1 LVGGFVMAGA
11 KADVDAETGDGSG
24 VGSGGGG
31 LFSEQM
37 LIDKLNRLNNSA
49 TSIETLSQWCIFHR
63 KRAKRVV
70 DTWEKQFTSSREE
83 KKIPFLYLSN
93 DILQNSKRKGADY
106 VDEFWRVLPRSLK
119 HVYENGGEEGRK
131 QVARL

>member
-1 LVGGFVMAGA
+1 MAGA

-49 TSIETLSQWCIFHR
+49 TSIESILSP
-63 KRAKRVV
+63 VS
-70 DTWEKQFTSSREE
+70 T
-83 KKIPFLYLSN
+83 FLHGR
-93 DILQNSKRKGADY
+93 LQI
-106 VDEFWRVLPRSLK
+106 W
-119 HVYENGGEEGRK
+119 
-131 QVARL
+131 